1 MVKLHLALLVCDTP
15 KPFIVEKYGDYPCMF
30 QKVFNAAVT
39 EEKDVQVTWEF
50 FDVVHK
56 QDYPKDISLFDGI
69 VITGS
74 AASAYNDDPWILKLV
89 SFLQEQFNHPKKV
102 KIVGVCFGHQII
114 ARAAG
119 GKCEKNINGWEFGY
133 TEIDLT
139 PIGKQFF
146 KTDKSILRLNQVHQ
160 DHVSELPAGYQV
172 LASTAHTPIHSFL
185 SADGQCIT
193 IQGHP
198 EYNRD
203 TVRMFLQFRR
213 DAGIISREFAEKALA
228 KLDSVGPEMEDVWL
242 VCYFLDFLQ
251 GKLALNES

>member
-30 QKVFNAAVT
+30 QKVFNTATT
-39 EEKDVQVTWEF
+39 EEKKDIQVTWEF
-50 FDVVHK
+50 S
-56 QDYPKDISLFDGI
+56 II
-69 VITGS
+69 
-74 AASAYNDDPWILKLV
+74 SAYNDNPWILKLV

-172 LASTAHTPIHSFL
+172 LASTTHTPIHSFL